1 MINKD
6 LYLKTMFCCIAC
18 DGDIAPEE
26 VNTIKVIATQLP
38 EMRGIEIEA
47 MLNIYISEIN
57 KDGVFISKKIFEGIV
72 KRRINRGGTITI
84 NCTLYKDD

>member
-57 KDGVFISKKIFEGIV
+57 KDGVLFLKKYL
-72 KRRINRGGTITI
+72 R
-84 NCTLYKDD
+84 NCQKKN

>member
-1 MINKD
+1 
-6 LYLKTMFCCIAC
+6 MFCCIAC

-47 MLNIYISEIN
+47 MLNIYISE
-57 KDGVFISKKIFEGIV
+57 
-72 KRRINRGGTITI
+72 
-84 NCTLYKDD
+84 